1 MPAHAVVVEIGYITS
16 YAYEAVDVSQ
26 VPFWS
31 VNNRAL
37 RKNQQTF
44 SCNHLPASASL
55 VGVEDRFSNADGGN
69 LKVGLAFDQGCVRVT
84 DVHKF
89 VLNSD
94 HLSWLQRAQGKKST
108 VLCSTCH
115 KRKLAAARNLPSFC
129 RYRAGKHAAAISR
142 DREAVM

>member
-89 VLNSD
+89 VLKSD
-94 HLSWLQRAQGKKST
+94 HLPWLQRAQGKKSN
-108 VLCSTCH
+108 VKPWPMGRDEFL
-115 KRKLAAARNLPSFC
+115 
-129 RYRAGKHAAAISR
+129 AGKFDAITGQASCSVVAR
-142 DREAVM
+142 HSV